1 MTILRDIQDHIK
13 QTDILEKL
21 IYINVALYIVTLFA
35 TDFMPT
41 WFALPTS
48 LAAFANKPW
57 TLISYA
63 FIHKEFFHIL
73 SNLIVLY
80 YIGNLFL
87 NFFSKKKLLIY
98 YILGGMA
105 GGISFL
111 LFYFVQ
117 NKTGYPLGG
126 ASAAV
131 SAILVGLTV
140 KVPHYSLRLRF
151 IGSVELWV
159 LTAIWIGLSVITT
172 AGVNP
177 GGGVAHLG
185 GAIIGYL
192 LTAYFREGAI
202 FENLFSNSFKNKKTP
217 FKDVYTNP
225 KAPKTKQGYST
236 KKQNQRKIDAI
247 LDKISKSG
255 YEALTKEEKE
265 FLFNQKD

>member
-1 MTILRDIQDHIK
+1 MNLLKDIETHIK
-13 QTDILEKL
+13 QADILEKL
-21 IYINVALYIVTLFA
+21 IYANVAIFIITMLVTN
-35 TDFMPT
+35 FMLT
-41 WFALPTS
+41 WFALPATS
-48 LAAFANKPW
+48 AVFLAKPW

-63 FIHKEFFHIL
+63 FLHKEFFHLL

-87 NFFSKKKLLIY
+87 DFFSKKKLLIY
-98 YILGGMA
+98 YILGGIA
-105 GGISFL
+105 GGIFFL
-111 LFYFVQ
+111 LFYFMQ
-117 NKTGYPLGG
+117 NKTAAPLGG

-159 LTAIWIGLSVITT
+159 LTAIWIGLSVVTT

-177 GGGVAHLG
+177 GGGIAHLG

-192 LTAYFREGAI
+192 LTAYFKEGAI
-202 FENLFSNSFKNKKTP
+202 FENLFNNSFKKKETP
-217 FKDVYTNP
+217 FKGVYTNP
-225 KAPKTKQGYST
+225 KAPKTKQSYNT

-255 YEALTKEEKE
+255 YEALTKAEKE
-265 FLFNQKD
+265 FLFNQKE